1 MGLTVKSPRGIIQTA
16 WFLRATR
23 SAWFNLC
30 FYRAQQDAWHCSAVW
45 EISVMGEEECPL
57 TPYDP

>member
-1 MGLTVKSPRGIIQTA
+1 MGLTVKSPGGIIQTA

-30 FYRAQQDAWHCSAVW
+30 FYRAQHDAWHTSAVR
-45 EISVMGEEECPL
+45 EISVDVGEEECSLSP
-57 TPYDP
+57 